1 MYKGHIR
8 KNPPIGGNVSG
19 DSVTNKAVV
28 KPSSLTK
35 GKTLGD
41 KEVLKV
47 LNFGNTPE
55 CVLLTEGVLRNE
67 ELIGETSESP
77 SGLTVGK
84 DTSLE

>member
-1 MYKGHIR
+1 MYKGHSR
-8 KNPPIGGNVSG
+8 ENPPIGGNVSSG
-19 DSVTNKAVV
+19 SVTNKALV
-28 KPSSLTK
+28 KPSGLTK
-35 GKTLGD
+35 GKTFRD
-41 KEVLKV
+41 KEVLEV
-47 LNFGNTPE
+47 LNFDNTPE